1 MKTNDELQKDVMAE
15 IKWDSLLRDVYTQIG
30 IAAKD
35 GVITLSGVV
44 DSYIKKVA
52 AERAA
57 QRVRGVKVVA
67 SDIEINL
74 DGMTSK
80 SDTEIAMAVKN
91 ALKWNSAVNDDKI
104 EVKVDGGWVT
114 LDGEVEWSYQKAM
127 AQTDVEGLL
136 GVRGITNN
144 IRIQPKQINTKE
156 MKNKIAAAFHRNA
169 ALDANAI
176 TFEVKRDRV
185 ILKGTVSSWA
195 EKESSEQIAWST
207 PGVLVVD
214 NQIEIDSEIYA

>member
-15 IKWDSLLRDVYTQIG
+15 IKWDSLLRDVDPQIG
-30 IAAKD
+30 VSAKD

-67 SDIEINL
+67 SDIEISL
-74 DGMTSK
+74 DGVIPK
-80 SDTEIAMAVKN
+80 SDTDIAVAIRN

-104 EVKVDGGWVT
+104 EVKVDKGWVT
-114 LDGEVEWSYQKAM
+114 LDGEVQWSYEKLS
-127 AQTDVEGLL
+127 AQNNVEGLL

-144 IRIQPKQINTKE
+144 IRIKSKQIDTKE

-176 TFEVKRDRV
+176 KFEVKGDRV
-185 ILKGTVSSWA
+185 TLKGTVSSWA
-195 EKESSEQIAWST
+195 EKESAEQIAWSS